1 MSYDKQKKITM
12 TPLKRFYNLLEL
24 DKKDVYQI
32 FFYAIFAG
40 LISLSLPLGIQAIIN
55 FIQSGRVSASWIV
68 LIILVIFGVALVGIL
83 SLMQLRITENL
94 QQKIFVRA
102 SFEFAARLPKIK
114 MEQLYN
120 SYPPELANRFFD
132 TMTIQKGT
140 SKLLIDFSAALL
152 QIAFGVILLSLY
164 HPYFII
170 FGVLLFFLLY
180 FIFRFSFKSG
190 LETSLKESKFKYKVA
205 GWLQELAR
213 NNYSFKNDLHYN
225 FGLQKN
231 NNIVSEYLNYRE
243 KHFSVIKRQFTQLIL
258 FKILITGGLLSIGG
272 FLVLSQQMNI
282 GQFVAA
288 EIIILLVITSVE
300 KIIIGLETFYD
311 VLTSIEKIGQVTD
324 MELEEDT
331 AFSSDTCY
339 ANISLEIENLTFK
352 FPDSNKEILSALS
365 LKIEQGEKIAIEGP
379 NSSGKTTLI
388 RILSGLLQPTSGTFY
403 INDDTYRKIN
413 LKQYR
418 SQIGGIIHGETPF
431 EGTLLENITF
441 NDNSITTENLKW
453 AIEGVQLSSFVK
465 TLPKGLETHIF
476 PEGKQLSSSD
486 AEKVLLARSIIHK
499 PKILFYEDPTDMMD
513 IKVANE
519 IIDFLTSEKNNWTI
533 IVSSKNPYWKTKC
546 SRIITMENGTIQLD
560 LKNK

>member
-1 MSYDKQKKITM
+1 M
-12 TPLKRFYNLLEL
+12 TPLNRFYKLLSL
-24 DKKDVYQI
+24 DRKDVYQI
-32 FFYAIFAG
+32 IFYAIFAG
-40 LISLSLPLGIQAIIN
+40 LVSLSLPLGIQAITN

-68 LIILVIFGVALVGIL
+68 LIILVIFGVALVGVL
-83 SLMQLRITENL
+83 SFMQLRITENL
-94 QQKIFVRA
+94 QQKIFVRS

-114 MEQLYN
+114 MDQLYN

-140 SKLLIDFSAALL
+140 SKLLTDFSAALL
-152 QIAFGVILLSLY
+152 QIVFGVILLSLY

-170 FGVLLFFLLY
+170 FGILLFFLLY

-231 NNIVSEYLNYRE
+231 NNIAADYLKYRE
-243 KHFSVIKRQFTQLIL
+243 KHFNVIQRQFTQLII

-288 EIIILLVITSVE
+288 EIIILLVIASVE

-311 VLTSIEKIGQVTD
+311 VLTSIEKIGQVSD
-324 MELEEDT
+324 LQLDEETNFD
-331 AFSSDTCY
+331 SDICY

-352 FPDSNKEILSALS
+352 FPDSEKEILSNIS
-365 LKIEQGEKIAIEGP
+365 LKIEQGEKIAIAGD
-379 NSSGKTTLI
+379 NGSGKTTLI

-403 INDDTYRKIN
+403 INDDTFRKIN

-441 NDNSITTENLKW
+441 NDKSISSENLKW

-465 TLPKGLETHIF
+465 KLPKGLETHIF

-486 AEKVLLARSIIHK
+486 AEKVLLARSIINK

-513 IKVANE
+513 IKIANE

-560 LKNK
+560 IKK

>member
-1 MSYDKQKKITM
+1 M

-114 MEQLYN
+114 MDQLYN

-231 NNIVSEYLNYRE
+231 DNIAAAYLNYRE
-243 KHFSVIKRQFTQLIL
+243 KHFNVIKRQFTQLII

-272 FLVLSQQMNI
+272 FLVLSEQMNI

-324 MELEEDT
+324 MELEDDT

-352 FPDSNKEILSALS
+352 FPDSNKEILSDLS

-379 NSSGKTTLI
+379 NGSGKTTLI
-388 RILSGLLQPTSGTFY
+388 RILSGLLEPTSGTFY

-418 SQIGGIIHGETPF
+418 SQIGGIIQGETPF

-441 NDNSITTENLKW
+441 NDKSISTENLKW

-465 TLPKGLETHIF
+465 TMPKGLETHIF